1 MSAGA
6 TKTGLSVSGISQEGR
21 EGPTWCATPGPMSTA
36 ASKSIEPRSRP
47 RGRAKAK
54 HGRSREAKQR
64 TSRSEY
70 LLRQKEIYRNTV
82 LELVKEGGPA
92 APETRYICIVY

>member
-1 MSAGA
+1 MSDGA
-6 TKTGLSVSGISQEGR
+6 TKTGLSVSGISQGGK

-36 ASKSIEPRSRP
+36 PSKSIEPRSRL

-70 LLRQKEIYRNTV
+70 LLKHKEIYRITV
-82 LELVKEGGPA
+82 LEIVNEGGPGGS
-92 APETRYICIVY
+92 

>member
-1 MSAGA
+1 MSDGA
-6 TKTGLSVSGISQEGR
+6 TKTGLSVSGISQGGK

-36 ASKSIEPRSRP
+36 PSKSIEPRSRL

-70 LLRQKEIYRNTV
+70 LLKHKEIHRNTV
-82 LELVKEGGPA
+82 LQVVKERGPGGF
-92 APETRYICIVY
+92 

>member
-1 MSAGA
+1 MIDGA
-6 TKTGLSVSGISQEGR
+6 TKTGLSLSGISQGGKDR
-21 EGPTWCATPGPMSTA
+21 PTWCATPGPMSTA
-36 ASKSIEPRSRP
+36 PSKSIEPRSRP

-70 LLRQKEIYRNTV
+70 LLKDKEICWNIV
-82 LELVKEGGPA
+82 LEVVKEGGPGGS
-92 APETRYICIVY
+92 